1 MLDMWNTNCLVD
13 IISYSEKLCFSGGY
27 VNGLVTCFDDWPI
40 KWMNMWD
47 WGSDLIFYAHIK
59 NNNASQR
66 IWRFVKLII
75 NIVGSGIEKKTIWKI
90 ITDDFPEKISCL
102 TEWKMVE
109 ICYTYHLYQLEDFL
123 NKELASV

>member
-1 MLDMWNTNCLVD
+1 
-13 IISYSEKLCFSGGY
+13 
-27 VNGLVTCFDDWPI
+27 
-40 KWMNMWD
+40 MNMWD

-109 ICYTYHLYQLEDFL
+109 ICYTYYPYQLEDFL